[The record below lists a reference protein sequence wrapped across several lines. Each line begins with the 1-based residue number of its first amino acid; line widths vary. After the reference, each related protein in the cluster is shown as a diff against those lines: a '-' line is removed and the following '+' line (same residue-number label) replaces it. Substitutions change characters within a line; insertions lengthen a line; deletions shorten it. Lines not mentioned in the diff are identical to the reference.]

1 MALRVAFMGTPRFA
15 VPSLQRLL
23 EHPFP
28 IVAVVTVPDKPQ
40 GRGRRVSASPVK
52 AFALER
58 GLPVLQPSDLRD
70 PGFLSQFAAYQAD
83 VIVVVAFRILP
94 AELYSM
100 PPRGAFNLHASLL
113 PRYRG
118 AAPIQRAIMNGERE
132 TGVTTFFLK
141 EKVDTGQI
149 ILRESTP
156 IGEDE
161 NAGDLA
167 DRLANLGA
175 DVVVRTVQAIEQG
188 ATVPVAQREEDATSA
203 PKILKEDCWIDWSKP
218 SSVIHNQVRALSP
231 EPGALAS
238 FSGRLLKIYAAR
250 ASALPEPSLKDT
262 PPGTVVLCTGDQLAV
277 RTGDGALVVD
287 ELQQEGRKRLRVGEF
302 LRGFSVAVGMAFA
315 PAPTS
320 R

>member
-231 EPGALAS
+231 EPGALAV
-238 FSGRLLKIYAAR
+238 FSGRLIKIYAAR
-250 ASALPEPSLKDT
+250 VSTLPEASLREAR
-262 PPGTVVLCTGDQLAV
+262 PGVVVLCASDQLAV